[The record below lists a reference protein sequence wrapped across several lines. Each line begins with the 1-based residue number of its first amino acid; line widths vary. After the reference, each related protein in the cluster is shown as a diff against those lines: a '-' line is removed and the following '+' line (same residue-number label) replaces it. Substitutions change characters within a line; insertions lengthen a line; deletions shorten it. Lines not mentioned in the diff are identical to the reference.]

1 VIIIN
6 IIENK
11 KKERSRLNKALI
23 TGIVLLVIL
32 TVLCFLR
39 DNPLLNAVLD
49 GNVRKVRTMLEGNML
64 YAYLFMLLIMIIQ
77 NSFTII
83 PLILV
88 ITINL
93 ALFGFIQGF
102 LWSWFT
108 SVVAA
113 YIICVCVRFVFK
125 NRVIKRFNPEHIEKM
140 EQNAFKYVFQARV
153 FPFVPTSLINI
164 LAGLSS
170 VHYKPFVLGT
180 TLGNFIYFFVLALIP
195 AGLLS
200 ADISLYML
208 AVIVIFIFGLY
219 YVFKRIYKGHKN
231 QILIKMKK
239 IKDSL

>member
-1 VIIIN
+1 M
-6 IIENK
+6 IERK
-11 KKERSRLNKALI
+11 KKERSRLRRALI

-32 TVLCFLR
+32 TVLCILR
-39 DNPLLNAVLD
+39 DSPLFNAVLD
-49 GNVRKVRTMLEGNML
+49 GNVRYVRSILEGNML

-93 ALFGFIQGF
+93 ALFGFLQGF

-108 SVVAA
+108 SVAAA
-113 YIICVCVRFVFK
+113 YIICVCVRFIFK
-125 NRVIKRFNPEHIEKM
+125 NKVIKRFNPEHIEKI

-153 FPFVPTSLINI
+153 FPFVPTSFINI

-170 VHYKPFVLGT
+170 VYYKPFVLAT
-180 TLGNFIYFFVLALIP
+180 ALGNFIYFFVLALIP

-200 ADISLYML
+200 ADINLYML
-208 AVIVIFIFGLY
+208 AVMVIFLFGLY

-231 QILIKMKK
+231 QILIKIKK

>member
-1 VIIIN
+1 M
-6 IIENK
+6 IETK
-11 KKERSRLNKALI
+11 KKERSRLRRALI

-32 TVLCFLR
+32 TVLCILR
-39 DNPLLNAVLD
+39 DSPLFNAVLD
-49 GNVRKVRTMLEGNML
+49 GNVRYIRSILEGNML

-93 ALFGFIQGF
+93 ALFGFLQGF

-108 SVVAA
+108 SVAAA
-113 YIICVCVRFVFK
+113 YIICVCVRFIFK
-125 NRVIKRFNPEHIEKM
+125 NKVIKCFNPEHIEKI

-153 FPFVPTSLINI
+153 FPFVPTSFINI

-170 VHYKPFVLGT
+170 VHYKPFVFAT
-180 TLGNFIYFFVLALIP
+180 ALGNFIYFFVLALIP

-200 ADISLYML
+200 ADINLYML
-208 AVIVIFIFGLY
+208 AVLVIFIFGLY

-231 QILIKMKK
+231 QILIKIKK

>member
-1 VIIIN
+1 M
-6 IIENK
+6 IESK
-11 KKERSRLNKALI
+11 KKERSRLSRALI
-23 TGIVLLVIL
+23 VGTLLLVIL

-39 DNPLLNAVLD
+39 DYPIFNAVLD
-49 GNVRKVRTMLEGNML
+49 GNVRNVRTMLEGNMI

-108 SVVAA
+108 SVAGA
-113 YIICVCVRFVFK
+113 YIICVSVRFIFK
-125 NRVIKRFNPEHIEKM
+125 NRVMKRFNPEHIKKI
-140 EQNAFKYVFQARV
+140 EQNAFKYVFRARV

-170 VHYKPFVLGT
+170 VHYKPFVLAT
-180 TLGNFIYFFVLALIP
+180 ALGNFIYFFVLALIP

-200 ADISLYML
+200 ADINLYML
-208 AVIVIFIFGLY
+208 AVLVIFVFGLY
-219 YVFKRIYKGHKN
+219 FVFKRIYKGHKN
-231 QILIKMKK
+231 QIMVRIKK
-239 IKDSL
+239 IKDSF

>member
-1 VIIIN
+1 M
-6 IIENK
+6 IETK
-11 KKERSRLNKALI
+11 KKERSRLRRALI

-32 TVLCFLR
+32 TVLCILR
-39 DNPLLNAVLD
+39 DSPLFNAVLD
-49 GNVRKVRTMLEGNML
+49 GNVRYIRSILEGNML

-93 ALFGFIQGF
+93 ALCGSIQGF

-108 SVVAA
+108 TVAA
-113 YIICVCVRFVFK
+113 ANIICVWVRFIFTNK
-125 NRVIKRFNPEHIEKM
+125 VIKCFNPEHIEKI

-153 FPFVPTSLINI
+153 FPFVPTSFINI

-170 VHYKPFVLGT
+170 VHYKPFVFAT
-180 TLGNFIYFFVLALIP
+180 ALGNFIYFFVLALIP

-200 ADISLYML
+200 ADINLYML
-208 AVIVIFIFGLY
+208 AVLVIFIFGLY

-231 QILIKMKK
+231 QILIKIKK